1 MTMQAGVCVTHG
13 LITLKDGVDERDFE
27 KRRLQRVW
35 CNSRRQGSLWQ
46 SRDMGYDRYQFCES
60 GTGNIR
66 KKLLKAL
73 TTTAENSFLPAIHA
87 QERAFVVPIRHY
99 DSNKM
104 MTPGRD
110 EAPARSGRSPQRHQR
125 LR

>member
-46 SRDMGYDRYQFCES
+46 SRDMGSVEGHGLR
-60 GTGNIR
+60 
-66 KKLLKAL
+66 
-73 TTTAENSFLPAIHA
+73 
-87 QERAFVVPIRHY
+87 PI
-99 DSNKM
+99 
-104 MTPGRD
+104 PV
-110 EAPARSGRSPQRHQR
+110 
-125 LR
+125 L